1 MIWPITMRLR
11 ASELQ
16 PVRFD
21 SAKHAATPHGP
32 FGAIPGPLA
41 PWSAARDIPAPPTET
56 FREWFARTDGGRL
69 DESGQAAAG
78 SRPNRAGVDVEGH
91 YGTSAR
97 DAGLPHPTSDSE
109 DEA

>member
-1 MIWPITMRLR
+1 MGRLQT
-11 ASELQ
+11 L
-16 PVRFD
+16 
-21 SAKHAATPHGP
+21 ATVAGKV
-32 FGAIPGPLA
+32 FKREDVSYLGAIPGPLA